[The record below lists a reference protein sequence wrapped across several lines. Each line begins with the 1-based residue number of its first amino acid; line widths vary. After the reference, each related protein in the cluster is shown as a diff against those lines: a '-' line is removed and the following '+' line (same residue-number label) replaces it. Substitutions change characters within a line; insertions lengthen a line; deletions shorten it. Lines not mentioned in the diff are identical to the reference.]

1 MESPTANLVVIA
13 GPIRAAAFFDLT
25 VGRSAGV
32 TPIPAASNALQIAI
46 RVFAYGRAVKPVS
59 IFQRLR
65 SDSPHS
71 LDKRARVHPNKPRA
85 ACTCAPKVAGPA
97 FNLR

>member
-1 MESPTANLVVIA
+1 MA
-13 GPIRAAAFFDLT
+13 GPIHAAAFFDLK
-25 VGRSAGV
+25 VGRSAIV

-65 SDSPHS
+65 SDTAF
-71 LDKRARVHPNKPRA
+71 AR
-85 ACTCAPKVAGPA
+85 
-97 FNLR
+97 